1 MRRSKPALPTLPASS
16 AGCAQSER
24 PIEAFRRGDRP
35 EPLRVP
41 GERTQRRGRLLSVPE
56 AADQLG
62 VSEKTIRRTIQR
74 GDLVAHRIGR
84 LLRIAEGDLA
94 AFVARHRVW
103 P

>member
-1 MRRSKPALPTLPASS
+1 MKRSKPALPTLPASS
-16 AGCAQSER
+16 VGCAQSEQ
-24 PIEAFRRGDRP
+24 PIEALRIGGRA
-35 EPLRVP
+35 EPSRVP
-41 GERTQRRGRLLSVPE
+41 GERTQRRGGLLSIPE

-94 AFVARHRVW
+94 AFVAQHRVW

>member
-1 MRRSKPALPTLPASS
+1 MK
-16 AGCAQSER
+16 AGSNSGR
-24 PIEAFRRGDRP
+24 
-35 EPLRVP
+35 LP
-41 GERTQRRGRLLSVPE
+41 GERTQQRGRLLSIPE

-62 VSEKTIRRTIQR
+62 VSEKTIRRNIQR

-94 AFVARHRVW
+94 VFIASHRVW